1 MNETAIPC
9 PVCKA
14 SIPVNFQQLL
24 TGKPFKCKRCESEIS
39 LGDKS
44 ETEVNKTFEKMN
56 VLKK

>member
-9 PVCKA
+9 PVCKK

-24 TGKPFKCKRCESEIS
+24 AGKLFKCKGCESEIS

-44 ETEVNKTFEKMN
+44 VTEVTETFEKMN